1 MAITFKKLPDS
12 WKIKKMPDVVKWGSG
27 GTPKATVKEYYEN
40 GTIPWLIIGDLNN
53 GIVTKSE
60 SKITELGLEN
70 SSAKMIPADTL
81 LVAMY
86 GSIGKLGITGM
97 ECCTNQAIA
106 YAKELYGVTTK
117 YMFYYMV
124 MMKSELISKGKGG
137 TQKNISQTVLNSME
151 VIVPPIEEQ
160 ERIVFHI
167 EELLSQLDDGVE
179 TLNKIKEQ
187 LKVYRQAVL
196 QDTFKNC
203 GEKIL
208 IRDICEH
215 VTDGDHMP
223 PPKANEGIPFIMI
236 SNIENNVI
244 NWNKT
249 AFVGNEY
256 YESIDSKRK
265 PRKGDILYTVTGSFG
280 IPVLVDF
287 EKEFCFQRH
296 IALLRPSKRILQ
308 KYFYYALQAPDVFA
322 QASRG
327 ATGTAQKTVGLG
339 VLRKIRIPYVDSI
352 EKQNEIATEIENRMS
367 VCDHIEY
374 TVNNALLQAE
384 VLRQSILKKAFE
396 GGL

>member
-1 MAITFKKLPDS
+1 MLLYKELVKKVSISQEKKVKQKEYISEGCLPIVDQGKCLIGGYSNDTSKELSCKLPVIVFGDHTR
-12 WKIKKMPDVVKWGSG
+12 VVKYVDFPFAPGADGIKVLEPKSG
-27 GTPKATVKEYYEN
+27 ILPKFLYYATQYLVLHLEDKGYARHYQHIEKKEID
-40 GTIPWLIIGDLNN
+40 IP
-53 GIVTKSE
+53 
-60 SKITELGLEN
+60 EL
-70 SSAKMIPADTL
+70 
-81 LVAMY
+81 
-86 GSIGKLGITGM
+86 
-97 ECCTNQAIA
+97 
-106 YAKELYGVTTK
+106 
-117 YMFYYMV
+117 
-124 MMKSELISKGKGG
+124 
-137 TQKNISQTVLNSME
+137 
-151 VIVPPIEEQ
+151 EEQ
-160 ERIVFHI
+160 KRIVAKI

-179 TLNKIKEQ
+179 TLNKTKEQ

-196 QDTFKNC
+196 QDAFKNC
-203 GEKIL
+203 SEKIF

-265 PRKGDILYTVTGSFG
+265 PQKGDILYTVTGSFG

-367 VCDHIEY
+367 VCDYIEH

-384 VLRQSILKKAFE
+384 ALRQSILKKAFE